1 MLPALL
7 YAIYRRD
14 WRLAAAAAAFA
25 AVNPLLF
32 APPED
37 DEAWMTRVVLAERWW
52 RETDRGFLDS
62 SYPNVINVCNVP
74 VTVYAMAAAYRG
86 RPARSALAGGAAMA
100 LKFWYVAELV
110 RRYEGEGGS
119 E

>member
-1 MLPALL
+1 VLPALL

-14 WRLAAAAAAFA
+14 WRLVAATVAFA
-25 AVNPLLF
+25 VVNPLLF

-52 RETDRGFLDS
+52 RETDRGFLDL
-62 SYPNVINVCNVP
+62 SYPNALNVCNVP
-74 VTVYAMAAAYRG
+74 TTVYAVVAAYRG
-86 RPARSALAGGAAMA
+86 RPVRSALAGSAAMA

-110 RRYEGEGGS
+110 RRYENEDES